1 MRLEAAV
8 NFGLPASMWFEPDRQ
23 AVLRDRVMA
32 TI

>member
-8 NFGLPASMWFEPDRQ
+8 NFGLSVSMWFEPEGQ
-23 AVLRDRVMA
+23 AVLHDRVMA